1 MSSEEQ
7 PKIYKLTNRPQLIDL
22 NGDLINFELEFLVK
36 ASDANQEFYAI
47 VMTQDQLDVVD
58 INKIEM
64 KKAKGQIGGN
74 INANNNKYQ
83 NYFLVLKKVNET
95 EEESEVQVLI
105 KINPLEV
112 LQSNESPSILP
123 SKDSILS
130 REIENNS
137 KFEKIPFYRKS
148 WFLYLLLAVA
158 ILLCLYFYYRSYYK
172 TKVPKINQNQT
183 QAPLVSDTEIY
194 NQLQQTVE

>member
-130 REIENNS
+130 REIEDNS

>member
-194 NQLQQTVE
+194 PQLQQTVE